1 MKGCSRMRPFGPY
14 WFSIALSAIV
24 LSPGAVLALE
34 EGELVKKDG
43 RWQYYATEDPGLKY
57 LLLKGIITQEEYE
70 KGLKAVETKQRLQQ
84 SNFKVDVNNGLNFR
98 VGDKFLLKMR
108 LLTQVRYQHSTY
120 NQAWGTVGDSRTQIE
135 ILGGQVEFRAVR
147 HQSSDNL
154 FTVPRARLQFLGYI
168 WDPDFRYNFSWGL
181 DQTPWDQEGGS
192 GRATLLDA
200 YVASWHIPFATIQLG
215 QQRVWINRALITSV
229 ATNSF
234 ADPMIVQRAFA
245 ANLSDTR
252 DIGISIL
259 SDEDRY
265 KFNYAIGIWNGAG
278 RNLSRAGTS
287 VSQNVLPPTGT
298 PGAPN
303 ATTTRTYNY
312 NTRFNTDEMMYT
324 VRLLYKITGNPGYG
338 QGDILNSRTPQM
350 AIAAGYAYNP
360 AQNYLNSIRS
370 DIVDRAYRQGVTK
383 SYNGR
388 LLAGGIYDF
397 QTYETDFVAKYQGW
411 SLQAEGYY
419 RHQRVRSSDSE
430 TRPFDLNTIP
440 AAQFL
445 GPPVDLGQA
454 WGWYVQ
460 TGKYI
465 IPRKLEFA
473 VRYGVFDPSTKQK
486 DDLTKEFGASLNYSF
501 DGTYN
506 NRLVV
511 DYSNITMGSG
521 GRAPD
526 RFPFES
532 QPGFGRDLIENR
544 INVQY
549 QFFF

>member
-1 MKGCSRMRPFGPY
+1 MRSFG
-14 WFSIALSAIV
+14 SNCAAIALSAVV
-24 LSPGAVLALE
+24 LFQAHPAQAVE

-43 RWQYYATEDPGLKY
+43 RWQYYSTEDPGLKY

-84 SNFKVDVNNGLNFR
+84 PNFKVDVNNGLNFR

-108 LLTQVRYQHSTY
+108 LLTQVRYQHSAY

-147 HQSSDNL
+147 HQSSDNV

-215 QQRVWINRALITSV
+215 QQRVWFNRALITSV

-287 VSQNVLPPTGT
+287 VSQTVLPPTGGGG
-298 PGAPN
+298 PP
-303 ATTTRTYNY
+303 ATVTRTYNY

-324 VRLLYKITGNPGYG
+324 IRLLYKIAGNPGYG
-338 QGDILNSRTPQM
+338 QGDILNSRTPVM

-383 SYNGR
+383 SFNGR

-419 RHQRVRSSDSE
+419 RHQRVRSKDAG
-430 TRPFDLNTIP
+430 TQPFDLGTIP
-440 AAQFL
+440 PAQFL

-454 WGWYVQ
+454 WGWYAQ
-460 TGKYI
+460 AGKYV
-465 IPRKLEFA
+465 IPRKLEVA

-486 DDLTKEFGASLNYSF
+486 DDLTKEFGVSLNYSF

>member
-215 QQRVWINRALITSV
+215 QQRVWFNRALITSV

-419 RHQRVRSSDSE
+419 RHQRVRSSDSG
-430 TRPFDLNTIP
+430 TLPFDLNTIP